1 MNDFSLASVA
11 AGIGQFSQFEK
22 YYNRSHNWRNHWNPD
37 MKALGF
43 SGFVGPRNETGFIPQ
58 DPLSCGGCYWR
69 DYYYQ
74 ALPWEYSFNAHHD
87 LKKMISLMGGDD
99 AFVDRLET
107 TFKPNTVGGNGQFG
121 HTIFNPGNEPSF
133 TTPYLYNF
141 VNRQDLA
148 VKRSRFIAKSYY
160 APTPNGLP
168 GNSDAGA
175 MESWLLWNMIGLY
188 PMTGQ
193 TTFLIG
199 SPWFSDLKIDLGD
212 GKSLKITS
220 TGGDEDAY
228 YVQSLKVN
236 GKQWNKSWLSWYDIF
251 ANGGTLDF
259 VLGDTPANWATGERP
274 PSPGSLDI
282 SSAKSMLRKQAAQG
296 DSN

>member
-1 MNDFSLASVA
+1 
-11 AGIGQFSQFEK
+11 
-22 YYNRSHNWRNHWNPD
+22 

-43 SGFVGPRNETGFIPQ
+43 SGFVGPRNANGFIPQ

-87 LKKMISLMGGDD
+87 MDTIIKYSGG
-99 AFVDRLET
+99 ATKFVERLEM
-107 TFKPNTVGGNGQFG
+107 TFKPGVYSGNSAFG
-121 HTIFNPGNEPSF
+121 NTIFNPGNEPSF

-141 VNRQDLA
+141 ANRQELT
-148 VKRSRFIAKSYY
+148 VQRSRFIAKSYY
-160 APTPNGLP
+160 RAAPNGLP
-168 GNSDAGA
+168 GNSDAGS

-199 SPWFSDLKIDLGD
+199 SPWFSDLTIALGG
-212 GKSLKITS
+212 GKNLKVT
-220 TGGDEDAY
+220 TKGGSESAI

-236 GKQWNKSWLSWYDIF
+236 GKAWNKSWLTWQDIF
-251 ANGGTLDF
+251 ANGGTMEF
-259 VLGDTPANWATGERP
+259 VLGSSPTKWTTGPTP
-274 PSPGSLDI
+274 PSPGSL
-282 SSAKSMLRKQAAQG
+282 STANARKAL
-296 DSN
+296 S